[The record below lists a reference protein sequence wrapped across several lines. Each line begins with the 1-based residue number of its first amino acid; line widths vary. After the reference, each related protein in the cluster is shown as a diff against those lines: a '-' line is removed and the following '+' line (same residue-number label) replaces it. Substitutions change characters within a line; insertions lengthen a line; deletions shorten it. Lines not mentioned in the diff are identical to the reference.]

1 MFTSEKTAKQTMRTL
16 YIYIGATLF
25 VALFGFIYELFSNHV
40 YSASMYLAW
49 MYPCFIGVPVY
60 AALRFLPIKIVPGTI
75 PACIFNFG
83 VALITTRSIF
93 NGVLEIYG
101 KTNYKMQMT
110 YTVLTIIF
118 LAVGS
123 ALYLFIVI
131 YYWLIKSPKNTQAE

>member
-1 MFTSEKTAKQTMRTL
+1 MFTSEKMAKETMRTV
-16 YIYIGATLF
+16 YIYIGVTLF
-25 VALFGFIYELFSNHV
+25 VALFGIIYELFSNHV

-49 MYPCFIGVPVY
+49 MYPCFIGIPVY
-60 AALRFLPIKIVPGTI
+60 LALRFLPIKIVPGTI
-75 PACIFNFG
+75 PACIFNLG

-101 KTNYKMQMT
+101 KTNNKIQLT
-110 YTVLTIIF
+110 YTILSIIF

-131 YYWLIKSPKNTQAE
+131 YYSLIKKPKIEEQA

>member
-1 MFTSEKTAKQTMRTL
+1 MFTSEKSTKQTMRTL
-16 YIYIGATLF
+16 YIYIGVTIF

-40 YSASMYLAW
+40 YSKFMYLAW
-49 MYPCFIGVPVY
+49 MFPCFIGIPVY
-60 AALRFLPIKIVPGTI
+60 LALRFLPIRTVPGVI

-93 NGVLEIYG
+93 YGVLEIYG

-118 LAVGS
+118 LSIGS
-123 ALYLFIVI
+123 VLYLFII
-131 YYWLIKSPKNTQAE
+131 LYYWLIKSRKNDQEE